1 MALSLSMRA
10 GAYRGATGRSR
21 SARFR
26 DSLSECAPRAGP
38 GRVKEQIRWLSLNQ
52 GPMLVSSTEMQ
63 RRPVG
68 LTRRRLEEGR
78 LYWLATVRSD
88 ARPHVMRVLAVWL
101 DGALYF
107 VAGSRSRKARNLA
120 LNPECVVTIEVD
132 DAHLAIEG
140 PAATLRDEATLH
152 RIARAYACNY
162 GWSVR
167 VQDTTFVGDGAPTA
181 GPPPYDVYELAP
193 ATIFAFGTQQR
204 SVRPRWCFRAGH
216 PHPTQNDPNSE
227 MTHW

>member
-1 MALSLSMRA
+1 MAIPEPKA
-10 GAYRGATGRSR
+10 
-21 SARFR
+21 
-26 DSLSECAPRAGP
+26 D
-38 GRVKEQIRWLSLNQ
+38 
-52 GPMLVSSTEMQ
+52 MLASSTEHAA
-63 RRPVG
+63 P
-68 LTRRRLEEGR
+68 TPWAHARRRLEEGR

-88 ARPHVMRVLAVWL
+88 ARPHVMPVLAVWL
-101 DGALYF
+101 DWALYF

-152 RIARAYACNY
+152 RIARAYAYKY

-193 ATIFAFGTQQR
+193 ATIFALAPRKR
-204 SVRPRWCFRAGH
+204 SVRPGGAFELDIAMQSKPIRIPKSLNVICRLRKALSPW
-216 PHPTQNDPNSE
+216 
-227 MTHW
+227 